1 MMDGLKRD
9 QFVSPEDF
17 GQLLKFRPVW
27 VVCAS
32 PNMPKYLL
40 FRDYFDLFATGL
52 TQAEDV
58 YGVGDLR
65 EAMFLG
71 YFACPGL
78 SLLGLYFNR
87 YATTIADQVMVV
99 ILRAVS
105 EEAFAGVD

>member
-17 GQLLKFRPVW
+17 GQLLKFRPVRA
-27 VVCAS
+27 VCAS

-58 YGVGDLR
+58 YGVGDLSK
-65 EAMFLG
+65 AMVFG
-71 YFACPGL
+71 YFAGPSFC
-78 SLLGLYFNR
+78 LLGLNLDGYP
-87 YATTIADQVMVV
+87 ATIAD
-99 ILRAVS
+99 
-105 EEAFAGVD
+105 